1 MAVDEHCQP
10 LLDAGETGV
19 LKKKRLDMGI
29 MENKENFPVVAG
41 SQHHQS
47 I

>member
-1 MAVDEHCQP
+1 MAVDEHCRP
-10 LLDAGETGV
+10 LLDAGDTGV

-29 MENKENFPVVAG
+29 VENKENFPMVAG
-41 SQHHQS
+41 PQHHQS